1 MAYRVQL
8 PNGVR
13 VVGEEIPTI
22 RSVSI
27 GVWIGT
33 GSRYETLENNGISHF
48 LEHMF
53 FKGTRRYSARE
64 LASVFDGIGGQVN
77 AFTSKEYTCY
87 YAKVLDE
94 HFSLALDT
102 LADMLFH
109 SEFAPE
115 EMEKEKKVVIEE
127 IRMGEDEPDEL
138 VMDVLTE
145 NVYVGHP
152 LGYTILGLEDN
163 LRRFTQGDIYRYI
176 GDRYSSHNIV
186 VAIAG
191 NISQAAAVAE
201 VERLF
206 AEADN
211 RVKKDMHNVIAPVFQ
226 VQSSFRKKDTE
237 QVHLVLATQGI
248 PAGDPDLY
256 PLILINNAL
265 GSSPSSRLFQEIRE
279 ERGLAYSVFSFH
291 SAYRDCGMFGVYA
304 GTSPEQ
310 GGDVA
315 ALIRQTCADI
325 AVHGLTEEE
334 LQKGKDQVKGSMML
348 SLESS
353 SSRMSRL
360 GKNELLLNREVTL
373 DESLEKI
380 NQVTPED
387 ITRVA
392 RKVLSQPFATAA
404 VGPVQEEEFARWT
417 S

>member
-8 PNGVR
+8 PNGLR
-13 VVGEEIPTI
+13 VVGEEITTI

-27 GVWIGT
+27 GVWINT

-53 FKGTRRYSARE
+53 FKGTKRHSARE
-64 LASVFDGIGGQVN
+64 LAEVFDGIGGQVN

-94 HFSLALDT
+94 HFALAIDT
-102 LADMLFH
+102 LADMLLDSQFVG
-109 SEFAPE
+109 E

-127 IRMGEDEPDEL
+127 IRMCEDEPDEL

-145 NVYVGHP
+145 NVYFGHP

-163 LRRFTQGDIYRYI
+163 LRRFSRSDIFDYMA
-176 GDRYSSHNIV
+176 DRYNPHNIV

-191 NISQAAAVAE
+191 NISQAAAVAQ
-201 VERLF
+201 VEQLF
-206 AEADN
+206 GPGRQSTPAAAAL
-211 RVKKDMHNVIAPVFQ
+211 ITPPVFQ
-226 VQSSFRKKDTE
+226 FKSSFRKKDTE
-237 QVHLVLATQGI
+237 QVHLVMAAPGV
-248 PAGDPDLY
+248 PAGDPDVY

-279 ERGLAYSVFSFH
+279 DRGLAYSVFSFH
-291 SAYRDCGMFGVYA
+291 SAYRDCGTFGVYA
-304 GTSPEQ
+304 GTSPEHAEE
-310 GGDVA
+310 VA
-315 ALIRQTCADI
+315 AIIRATCTEIAHSGMTAD
-325 AVHGLTEEE
+325 E

-360 GKNELLLNREVTL
+360 GKNELLLGREVTL
-373 DESLEKI
+373 DESLANI
-380 NQVTPED
+380 NAVTVAD
-387 ITRVA
+387 VTRVA
-392 RKVLSQPFATAA
+392 ARILGQSFATAA
-404 VGPVQEEEFARWT
+404 VGPVTEKDFVRWT